1 MRGLPSWQR
10 ETRRPNGNHRGEDG
24 RRLGNRKI
32 PAGISSLPHPLEQL
46 SSLLFEIEC
55 SCISG
60 ENLPAEVAARVRPT
74 AVPGP
79 GVGNHKQ
86 PPSWLTSA
94 CSESR
99 DAQVPVQTETPASSF
114 PLSTPLLST
123 PNSLHHTT
131 PTSISACYPIDC
143 FKNQLCLLWVSG
155 PACQATGGCTD

>member
-1 MRGLPSWQR
+1 MRSLPGWQR
-10 ETRRPNGNHRGEDG
+10 ETRGPNGNNSGEDR

-32 PAGISSLPHPLEQL
+32 PTGISLLPRPLEQL

-60 ENLPAEVAARVRPT
+60 ENPPAEVAARVRPT

-79 GVGNHKQ
+79 GMGTHKQ
-86 PPSWLTSA
+86 PPTWLTSA
-94 CSESR
+94 CSENW
-99 DAQVPVQTETPASSF
+99 DAQVPVQTKTPASSF
-114 PLSTPLLST
+114 PLSTPMLST
-123 PNSLHHTT
+123 PNSVHHTP
-131 PTSISACYPIDC
+131 PTSISACDPIDC